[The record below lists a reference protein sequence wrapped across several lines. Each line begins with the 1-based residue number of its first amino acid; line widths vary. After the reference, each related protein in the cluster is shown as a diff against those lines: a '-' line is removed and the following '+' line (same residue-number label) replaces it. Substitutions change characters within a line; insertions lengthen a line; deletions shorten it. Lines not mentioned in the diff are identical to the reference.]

1 MCSPLISKFYELL
14 SLSCHKSNTLL
25 RLFRGPKKKEL
36 CLSLGAK
43 HFLDYSEVDFVDS
56 ARILTSGLGVHGVVC
71 TANSAKAYEQS
82 LQMLRPLGTLVCV
95 GIPSVPFNLPATPL
109 DMIIKG
115 EISVICFNPF
125 ELLSLTRSIGN
136 CMLIAFSGLTIVG
149 NSAGTAL
156 EMDELLSMA
165 VAGDVEA
172 HIKVFGLH
180 EINSVLEDLEKSEVE
195 GRVVLKIP

>member
-1 MCSPLISKFYELL
+1 MLAIDK
-14 SLSCHKSNTLL
+14 
-25 RLFRGPKKKEL
+25 GPKKKEL

-43 HFLDYSEVDFVDS
+43 HFLDYSEVDIVDS
-56 ARILTSGLGVHGVVC
+56 ARILTSGLGVHGVIC

-115 EISVICFNPF
+115 
-125 ELLSLTRSIGN
+125 
-136 CMLIAFSGLTIVG
+136 LTIVG

-172 HIKVFGLH
+172 HTKVFGLH